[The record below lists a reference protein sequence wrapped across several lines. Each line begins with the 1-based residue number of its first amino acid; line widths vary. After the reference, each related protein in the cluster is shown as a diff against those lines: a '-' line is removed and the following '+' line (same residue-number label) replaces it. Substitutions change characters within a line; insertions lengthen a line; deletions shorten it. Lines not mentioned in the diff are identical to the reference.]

1 MEYQYTCHHLPETT
15 PPSQRKPAPCAI
27 AGNISSHS
35 KTLVACSYHGLLV
48 TLRPASTRPLEKFVL
63 PKWPPNKCVNHLQ
76 YKGRFFSLGF
86 TEASPPKKSLP
97 MDFCKNARCQENH
110 RAVIVDPDDLTN
122 QDSGLQII
130 RWKPQPMDLKKSG
143 KKKTKTSL
151 SSTKKMFRWTCLFS
165 LKHGITWPGWNACYL
180 SNCCP
185 LFWTALRPWKVII
198 FHVQPTCW
206 VFSSRLLIS
215 VVLLMVQKSQDQPPG
230 MYTTL

>member
-27 AGNISSHS
+27 AGSISSHS

-48 TLRPASTRPLEKFVL
+48 TLRPAFTRPSEKFVL
-63 PKWPPNKCVNHLQ
+63 PKWPPNKCVNRLQ
-76 YKGRFFSLGF
+76 YIGRFFLWVSQKR
-86 TEASPPKKSLP
+86 PPKQKVYLWIFLKMPDAKKITGPSLLTPFLKPTKDNQDFRNYQLDSLNLWIWKNPDKKSSLSLP
-97 MDFCKNARCQENH
+97 Q
-110 RAVIVDPDDLTN
+110 
-122 QDSGLQII
+122 
-130 RWKPQPMDLKKSG
+130 KK
-143 KKKTKTSL
+143 L
-151 SSTKKMFRWTCLFS
+151 FRWTCLFS

-230 MYTTL
+230 M